1 MTEPTGFTPHQI
13 EALNALEGEF
23 GPVDPYLHNVTSD
36 EHVHGP
42 YGYQH
47 WITRSLTDALRT
59 WGQYKYAM
67 TVDWEEKARL
77 DREAREA
84 AWAERSVDKREA
96 MILSFMSG
104 LLPKINRSLA
114 DAQVDLETSEAVF
127 DLRVSGWK
135 YSIKMGY
142 TRETFKLETYIF
154 SEGIDVFNET
164 EDLTLVHGNARPRDQ
179 IKGYAAVVDFLDG
192 HGIDTLT

>member
-1 MTEPTGFTPHQI
+1 MTFTPHQI

-23 GPVDPYLHNVTSD
+23 GPVDPMLHNVTSG

-47 WITRSLTDALRT
+47 WITRSLTDALRS

-84 AWAERSVDKREA
+84 AWAERSVEKRESMMLA
-96 MILSFMSG
+96 FMAG
-104 LLPKINRSLA
+104 LMPKINRALPDSDAELEINDETFSLT
-114 DAQVDLETSEAVF
+114 VT
-127 DLRVSGWK
+127 GWK
-135 YSIKMGY
+135 YRIEMEY
-142 TRETFKLETYIF
+142 TRNTFSLITWVC
-154 SEGIDVFNET
+154 SEGHDVFNET
-164 EDLTLVHGNARPRDQ
+164 EDMTLVHGNARPRDQ

-192 HGIDTLT
+192 EGIDTLT